1 MSNWRNAFHNAVGV
15 GSDSQRTSGSEDP
28 NANYRSKAIQGFLP
42 PSLQWFQWSGQGKN
56 KVKSLTPFAEGLMS
70 GSKNIGDLYA
80 NPGGLGNNLAG
91 AIAPRVAM
99 ESEMINRNTQGQASE
114 AAGAAARSGEGGGFA
129 QALQASIQQAGARD
143 KAASLRTGM
152 MDSAQLRR
160 ADLNSMMDTY
170 RMLLDYANSARN
182 SLRGKQTLRLDQQ
195 AGSRAGVF
203 GTANMIGNAVG
214 GIGGAMGGGK

>member
-15 GSDSQRTSGSEDP
+15 GSDAMGNVTGGQHDNP
-28 NANYRSKAIQGFLP
+28 AANFRSKGIQGFLP
-42 PSLQWFQWSGQGKN
+42 EWLQMYTGQGKN
-56 KVKSLTPFAEGLMS
+56 KMQSPFSKGLQGGTANLAELFS
-70 GSKNIGDLYA
+70 
-80 NPGGLGNNLAG
+80 NPGGLGGNLAG

-114 AAGAAARSGEGGGFA
+114 AAGATARSGSGGGFA
-129 QALQASIQQAGARD
+129 QALQASIQQAGARQ
-143 KAASLRTGM
+143 KADSLRTGM

-160 ADLNSMMDTY
+160 QDLSSLLDTY
-170 RMLLDYANSARN
+170 KMLMEFTNSGRQA
-182 SLRGKQTLRLDQQ
+182 LAGQQDLRLQQQ

-203 GTANMIGNAVG
+203 GTANMIGNAVS